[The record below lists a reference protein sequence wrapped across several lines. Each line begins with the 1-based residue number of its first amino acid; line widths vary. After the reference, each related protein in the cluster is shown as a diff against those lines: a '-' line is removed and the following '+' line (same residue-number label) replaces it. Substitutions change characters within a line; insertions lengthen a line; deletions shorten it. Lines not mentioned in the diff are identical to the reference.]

1 MLKYDPELN
10 IWTLRKDRSSYFLRR
25 EKQNAAKSTINKLT
39 ITDTADIVQACRAF
53 YSELYSADTVD
64 FDHIQYFLNVIDT
77 VPSSSLTACDGE
89 ITVEECA
96 NAINSMENNKTPGSD
111 GLPKEFYSK
120 FFHLFA
126 DDFVEMLNISFVEG
140 TYHPCVTAPWNYH
153 ISM

>member
-1 MLKYDPELN
+1 
-10 IWTLRKDRSSYFLRR
+10 
-25 EKQNAAKSTINKLT
+25 
-39 ITDTADIVQACRAF
+39 
-53 YSELYSADTVD
+53 
-64 FDHIQYFLNVIDT
+64 LNVIDT